1 MSDQIDQIGL
11 NADQIDQIKGQIGL
25 INDGQ
30 IDQIEDQI
38 RLIE

>member
-25 INDGQ
+25 NDGQ
-30 IDQIEDQI
+30 IDQIGDRI

>member
-25 INDGQ
+25 NDGQ
-30 IDQIEDQI
+30 IDQIGDQI